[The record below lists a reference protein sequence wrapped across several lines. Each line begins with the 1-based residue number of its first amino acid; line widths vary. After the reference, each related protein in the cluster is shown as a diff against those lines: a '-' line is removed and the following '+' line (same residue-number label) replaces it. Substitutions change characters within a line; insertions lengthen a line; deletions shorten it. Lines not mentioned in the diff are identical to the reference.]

1 MQPWRVVRRALFAFR
16 RFGLASLLFTLS
28 FAMPSAAALELDS
41 SVVGSNADPNAAVL
55 EADPSFAALESDT
68 PVKALSAG
76 GTTTAPAEDAEA
88 SPTEPAAAPGDAPR
102 LSGTRI
108 SLPPPP
114 SGFNVFD
121 GGWIRFYYHPS
132 VRERIQ
138 PLIEEST
145 VIRRELSERLGVPPL
160 SGVRVDI
167 ARTPGEMATFA
178 PPEAPFPEYASGVA
192 YSDLGLVLLTLAPVH
207 PNDRHDLVQTF
218 RHEIAH
224 VALHEAVRG
233 APVPR
238 WFNEGFAVLASGET
252 SFERLQ
258 TLWTATVAG
267 TLLPLARIERSFPA
281 KESRVSV
288 AYAQAVDVVRFLIR
302 DREHHRFHVLVQR
315 LRDGNDFR
323 ASLLGSYGINLE
335 ELEHEWRRDVAKR
348 YTFWPVLFSG
358 SVIWTGIL
366 GLFVLGWRKR
376 RARMRATLARWAR
389 EEAREDQMRQRFA
402 RAQGERVHIVLAR
415 SPQDNALPPAPT
427 PSETEVPRVHHDGQW
442 YTLH

>member
-1 MQPWRVVRRALFAFR
+1 MQPWRVARRALLAFR
-16 RFGLASLLFTLS
+16 RFGLALFLFT
-28 FAMPSAAALELDS
+28 FAFATPSSAAPEH
-41 SVVGSNADPNAAVL
+41 
-55 EADPSFAALESDT
+55 EAPAK
-68 PVKALSAG
+68 VLSAG
-76 GTTTAPAEDAEA
+76 GTTARVDADAPAD
-88 SPTEPAAAPGDAPR
+88 SEPATPGDAPR
-102 LSGTRI
+102 LAGRRVSM
-108 SLPPPP
+108 PPPP
-114 SGFNVFD
+114 PGFNVFD

-145 VIRRELSERLGVPPL
+145 VIRNELSERLGFPAL
-160 SGVRVDI
+160 SGVRVDV

-178 PPEAPFPEYASGVA
+178 PSEAPFPEYASGVA

-207 PNDRHDLVQTF
+207 PNDNHDLVQVF
-218 RHEIAH
+218 RHELAH

-233 APVPR
+233 AHVPR

-252 SFERLQ
+252 SFDRLQ
-258 TLWTATVAG
+258 ALWTATVAG
-267 TLLPLARIERSFPA
+267 TLLPLSRIERQFPRQ
-281 KESRVSV
+281 ESRVSV
-288 AYAQAVDVVRFLIR
+288 AYAQAVDVVRFLVR
-302 DREHHRFHVLVQR
+302 DREQHRFHALIER
-315 LRDGNDFR
+315 LRTGNEFP
-323 ASLLGSYGINLE
+323 AALLGSYGIDLQ
-335 ELEHEWRRDVAKR
+335 ELEREWREDVAKR

-389 EEAREDQMRQRFA
+389 EEAREDQMRQRLA